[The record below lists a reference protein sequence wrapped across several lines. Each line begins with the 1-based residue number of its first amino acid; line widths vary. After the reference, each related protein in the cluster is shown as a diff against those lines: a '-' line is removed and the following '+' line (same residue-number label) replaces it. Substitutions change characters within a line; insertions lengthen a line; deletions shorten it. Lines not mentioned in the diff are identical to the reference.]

1 MEYKADF
8 NVQEF
13 KFWSG
18 AYDRVKDLTCAQKEQ
33 LGRYIETM
41 LGEDGMRTPTNGEI
55 NEFVWFEC
63 DKFIAGLKGDEA
75 GEEEE

>member
-18 AYDRVKDLTCAQKEQ
+18 AYDRVKDLTYDQKEQ
-33 LGRYIETM
+33 LGRYIEEA
-41 LGEDGMRTPTNGEI
+41 LGEDGQRTPTDGEI
-55 NEFVWFEC
+55 NDFVWFEC
-63 DKFIAGLKGDEA
+63 DEFLAGLTGV
-75 GEEEE
+75 